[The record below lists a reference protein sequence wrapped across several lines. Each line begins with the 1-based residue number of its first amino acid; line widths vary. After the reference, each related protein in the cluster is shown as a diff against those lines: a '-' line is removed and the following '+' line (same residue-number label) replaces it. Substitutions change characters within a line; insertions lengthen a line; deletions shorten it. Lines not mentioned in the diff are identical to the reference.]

1 MKSLQE
7 NMVEF
12 RKQLEKGSI
21 QKAYQGLM
29 EYMMSLKNHFSN
41 KHPDYSV
48 PGSLYYGY
56 MDMTYFSIL
65 PKSLKDRDLKI
76 AIVFLYDTFRFDIW
90 LSGKNKRVLV
100 KYWKI
105 IKENSWDKYKIVEPV
120 KGVDSVVEYTLV
132 DNPDFSD
139 LDALTKQ
146 IEQRALKF
154 IEDIESFLAKT
165 AT

>member
-7 NMVEF
+7 NMAEF

-29 EYMMSLKNHFSN
+29 EFMIRLKNHFSN
-41 KHPDYSV
+41 KYPDYSA
-48 PGSLYYGY
+48 PGSLYNGY

-65 PKSLKDRDLKI
+65 PKSLKERDLKI
-76 AIVFLYDTFRFDIW
+76 AIVFLYDAFRFEIW
-90 LSGKNKRVLV
+90 LSGKNKQVLA

-105 IKENSWDKYKIVEPV
+105 IKKSGWGKYKVVEPV
-120 KGVDSVVEYTLV
+120 KGVDSVVEHVLV

-146 IEQRALKF
+146 IEQGALEF
-154 IEDIESFLAKT
+154 IRDIESFLAKT